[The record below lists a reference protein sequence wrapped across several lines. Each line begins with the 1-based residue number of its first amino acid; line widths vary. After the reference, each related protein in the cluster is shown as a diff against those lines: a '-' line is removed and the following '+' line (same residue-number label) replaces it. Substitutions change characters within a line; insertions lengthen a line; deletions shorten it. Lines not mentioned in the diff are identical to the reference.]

1 MQIDDLISRYE
12 IFVTDNPAWL
22 ALVEWMEVERANYAS
37 RANRRFDDDKA
48 LAEYLRD
55 KGYQVVER

>member
-22 ALVEWMEVERANYAS
+22 ALVDWMEIERANYAA
-37 RANRRFDDDKA
+37 RAYRTLDDDRA
-48 LAEYLRD
+48 LAKYLRD